1 MSQDRTWVADSE
13 ALLVPRDRKRYRRAV
28 ALQMATSL
36 LDLLGVLLVGIL
48 GVLATA
54 GVQGVE
60 PPPSIESI
68 LSRLGLAEMPLSRA
82 ALLVG
87 CAAAMLLVTK
97 SALALVVS
105 RWVSMFLAERSA
117 VVAQRLSRQY
127 FALPLVQ
134 LQKHSSQWAS
144 YALTRGVVAAVTEVL
159 TAAMTVRVETALL
172 LVLGAGLI
180 LVDPLTSVFAIVY
193 FGVVVLYFERALTPR
208 TQAAGRQ
215 HADAEVRA
223 IAAVQDGIATHR
235 EMTVA
240 GRHAFFVDRFADT
253 SVRESRAR
261 ANQLY
266 LATVPRYGFEIALVV
281 GAALLVGVLFATN
294 SPEAAVGSLA
304 LFLTASSRVMPSL
317 LRLSGARLRMHG
329 ARGPAE
335 HTFELVAYLQ
345 SCETSGLLGVA
356 TVAPDGVPPPQ
367 PAAIVVDQVS
377 VRYPEAQADALKDVS
392 FALQMGQ
399 RLALVGPTGAGKSTL
414 ADVILGVIPPVSGAV
429 YIDGVSPAERI
440 RTRPGTIAYVPQDV
454 ALISGTIRENV
465 ALGVHDDR
473 VDDQRVWGALAEAR
487 LAEFVRNSPE
497 GLDTAIGERGV
508 RLSGGQRQRL
518 GVARALY
525 SHPSVLVMD
534 EATSALDAETEHL
547 ITEMLDGLG
556 SDVTTV
562 TVAHRLAT
570 IRRADL
576 VLYLEDGQV
585 LASGSFDEV
594 RAAISQFDR
603 QANLLGL

>member
-1 MSQDRTWVADSE
+1 MPLDR
-13 ALLVPRDRKRYRRAV
+13 RRYRWAV

-36 LDLLGVLLVGIL
+36 LDLAGVLLVGIL

-68 LSRLGLAEMPLSRA
+68 LGRLGLADLPLTRA
-82 ALLVG
+82 ALLIG
-87 CAAAMLLVTK
+87 CAAALLLVSK
-97 SALALVVS
+97 STLALVVS
-105 RWVSMFLAERSA
+105 RWVSLFLAERSA

-134 LQKHSSQWAS
+134 LHRHSSQWAS
-144 YALTRGVVAAVTEVL
+144 YALTRGVTAAVTEVL
-159 TAAMTVRVETALL
+159 TAAMTVRVEAALL
-172 LVLGAGLI
+172 LVLGVGLVLI
-180 LVDPLTSVFAIVY
+180 DPVTSVFAIVY
-193 FGVVVLYFERALTPR
+193 FGVVVLYFERTLTPR
-208 TQAAGRQ
+208 TRSAGRE
-215 HADAEVRA
+215 HAEAEVLA
-223 IAAVQDGIATHR
+223 IATVQDGTATHR

-240 GRHAFFVDRFADT
+240 GRHSFFVERFAST
-253 SVRESRAR
+253 SARESRAR
-261 ANQLY
+261 ADQLY

-335 HTFELVAYLQ
+335 QTFGLVEYLK
-345 SCETSGLLGVA
+345 SCERSGLAEASKSTPVGIP
-356 TVAPDGVPPPQ
+356 APSS
-367 PAAIVVDQVS
+367 AAIVVDRVS
-377 VRYPEAQADALKDVS
+377 VRYPEAQIEALKDVS

-465 ALGVHDDR
+465 ALGVPDDR

-585 LASGSFDEV
+585 LASGTFEEV
-594 RAAISQFDR
+594 RSAIPQFDH
-603 QANLLGL
+603 QAHLLGL

>member
-1 MSQDRTWVADSE
+1 
-13 ALLVPRDRKRYRRAV
+13 
-28 ALQMATSL
+28 
-36 LDLLGVLLVGIL
+36 
-48 GVLATA
+48 
-54 GVQGVE
+54 
-60 PPPSIESI
+60 
-68 LSRLGLAEMPLSRA
+68 
-82 ALLVG
+82 
-87 CAAAMLLVTK
+87 
-97 SALALVVS
+97 
-105 RWVSMFLAERSA
+105 
-117 VVAQRLSRQY
+117 
-127 FALPLVQ
+127 
-134 LQKHSSQWAS
+134 
-144 YALTRGVVAAVTEVL
+144 
-159 TAAMTVRVETALL
+159 
-172 LVLGAGLI
+172 
-180 LVDPLTSVFAIVY
+180 
-193 FGVVVLYFERALTPR
+193 
-208 TQAAGRQ
+208 
-215 HADAEVRA
+215 
-223 IAAVQDGIATHR
+223 
-235 EMTVA
+235 
-240 GRHAFFVDRFADT
+240 
-253 SVRESRAR
+253 
-261 ANQLY
+261 
-266 LATVPRYGFEIALVV
+266 
-281 GAALLVGVLFATN
+281 
-294 SPEAAVGSLA
+294 
-304 LFLTASSRVMPSL
+304 
-317 LRLSGARLRMHG
+317 MHG